1 MRKKCVVAHAGA
13 RDHYQLALALAE
25 KGYLEK
31 LVTDVYTPNW
41 IYSFLPSIFE
51 KRYQPG
57 LSSSFISF
65 NILNLSLGILNI
77 LNKKN
82 FDHRKND
89 ESISIEA
96 YTIASKKQLP
106 LFLYSYYAFPAFK
119 KAQSENFNQPRLLFQ
134 LHPHPLSVRNQLQI
148 ELENYPQAAD
158 SLLHEA
164 EMKYSSDYLKRL
176 SDEPALANAIVV
188 ASSYTKSTLVENNI
202 PAEIIKVIPYGVDL
216 QNFKTRNT
224 APKNKKLRVLFVG
237 SMVQR
242 KGLTYLFE
250 AITQLPKGSTELVL
264 CGRGFVD
271 HNLLK
276 VYSSSD
282 TIVQLNLDNSSLVA
296 EMHKAD
302 IFVLPS
308 LSEGFGHVIL
318 EAMASGLPIIA
329 TDHTSAP
336 DLISDGKEGWVIPIR
351 NTSAL
356 VEKLNWCIEN
366 KDQLFE
372 MGNQSAATAKQFTWE
387 RFRAGIVNFYENQTH

>member
-13 RDHYQLALALAE
+13 QDHYQLALALSE
-25 KGYLEK
+25 KEYLEK
-31 LVTDVYTPNW
+31 LVTDVYSPDW
-41 IYSFLPSIFE
+41 LYSFLPSIFE

-57 LSSSFISF
+57 LSSSFICF
-65 NILNLSLGILNI
+65 NLSNLSFGIQNI
-77 LNKKN
+77 FIKKH
-82 FDHRKND
+82 FDNRKKD
-89 ESISIEA
+89 ESISLKA
-96 YTIASKKQLP
+96 YSIAFKKQLP

-119 KAQSENFNQPRLLFQ
+119 KAQSENYNQRRLLFQ
-134 LHPHPLSVRNQLQI
+134 LHPHPLSVRNQLQL
-148 ELENYPQAAD
+148 ELENHPQAAD

-176 SDEPALANAIVV
+176 SDEPALASAIVV

-216 QNFKTRNT
+216 QNFKTRTKVPN
-224 APKNKKLRVLFVG
+224 NNKLRVLFVG

-250 AITQLPKGSTELVL
+250 AIAQLPKGSSELVL

-276 VYSSSD
+276 VYSSPD
-282 TIVQLNLDNSSLVA
+282 TIVQLNLDNTSLVA

-302 IFVLPS
+302 VFVLPS

-318 EAMASGLPIIA
+318 EAMATGLPIIA

-336 DLISDGKEGWVIPIR
+336 DLITEGKEGWIVPVR
-351 NTSAL
+351 NTNAL
-356 VEKLNWCIEN
+356 VDKLNWCIEN
-366 KDQLFE
+366 RNQLFE
-372 MGNQSAATAKQFTWE
+372 MGNQAAATAKLFTWE
-387 RFRAGIVNFYENQTH
+387 KFRKGIVNFYETQIQ

>member
-25 KGYLEK
+25 KEYLEK

-41 IYSFLPSIFE
+41 LYSFLPSIFE

-96 YTIASKKQLP
+96 YSIASKKQLP

-176 SDEPALANAIVV
+176 SDEPALADAIVV
-188 ASSYTKSTLVENNI
+188 ASSYTKATLIENNI
-202 PAEIIKVIPYGVDL
+202 PADIIKVVPYGVDF

-224 APKNKKLRVLFVG
+224 APNNNKLRVLFVG

-276 VYSSSD
+276 EYSSSD

-302 IFVLPS
+302 VFVLPS

-318 EAMASGLPIIA
+318 EAMATGLPIIA

-336 DLISDGKEGWVIPIR
+336 DLITEGKEGWIIPIR
-351 NTSAL
+351 DTNSI
-356 VEKLNWCIEN
+356 VERLNWCIEN
-366 KDQLFE
+366 RDKLFE
-372 MGNQSAATAKQFTWE
+372 MGNQAAATAKQFTWE
-387 RFRAGIVNFYENQTH
+387 RFRAGIVNFYENQNH

>member
-1 MRKKCVVAHAGA
+1 MRNKCVVAHAGA

-31 LVTDVYTPNW
+31 LVTDTYAPNW
-41 IYSFLPSIFE
+41 LYTIFPSIFE

-96 YTIASKKQLP
+96 YSIASKKQLP

-202 PAEIIKVIPYGVDL
+202 LAEIIKVIPYGVDL
-216 QNFKTRNT
+216 HNFKTRT
-224 APKNKKLRVLFVG
+224 IAPKNKKLRVLFVG

-250 AITQLPKGSTELVL
+250 AIAQLPKGSTELVL

-276 VYSSSD
+276 EYSSSN

-302 IFVLPS
+302 VFVLPS

-318 EAMASGLPIIA
+318 EAMATGLPIIA

-336 DLISDGKEGWVIPIR
+336 DLITEGKEGWVIPIR
-351 NTSAL
+351 DTNAI
-356 VEKLNWCIEN
+356 VERLNWCIEN
-366 KDQLFE
+366 KNLLFN
-372 MGNQSAATAKQFTWE
+372 MGIQAAATAKQFTWE
-387 RFRAGIVNFYENQTH
+387 RFRAGIVNFYENQNH

>member
-158 SLLHEA
+158 SLLHE
-164 EMKYSSDYLKRL
+164 
-176 SDEPALANAIVV
+176 